1 MGGIR
6 KLPFIKIGPRVSCYD
21 VSLFYGGGGLKLLM
35 AKAKEP
41 FFTEFRK

>member
-21 VSLFYGGGGLKLLM
+21 VSLFYGGGGVKIVDGKGQR
-35 AKAKEP
+35 AI
-41 FFTEFRK
+41 FH

>member
-21 VSLFYGGGGLKLLM
+21 VSPFYGGGVGGGG
-35 AKAKEP
+35 
-41 FFTEFRK
+41 